1 MLINIEQLTHND
13 IKCAERKKILS
24 KKESTY
30 AYNLMLYILML
41 FIAILF
47 IVSYFRFT
55 RIIQKNKYIEDS
67 IKEYTGKI
75 ARIEDR
81 IEEDNKMIERL
92 RLKKEDFQLRLNVE
106 DHSFDI
112 VYLNLHGERD
122 TIDKLKDEISKLE
135 SELEALQDQN
145 YQYKQIIYS
154 KTHTKQ

>member
-1 MLINIEQLTHND
+1 
-13 IKCAERKKILS
+13 
-24 KKESTY
+24 
-30 AYNLMLYILML
+30 ML

-47 IVSYFRFT
+47 IVSYFHFT
-55 RIIQKNKYIEDS
+55 RIIQKNKSIEDS

-75 ARIEDR
+75 ANLEDR
-81 IEEDNKMIERL
+81 IKEDNKMIERL
-92 RLKKEDFQLRLNVE
+92 RLKKEDCQLRLNVE
-106 DHSFDI
+106 DHSFDT

-122 TIDKLKDEISKLE
+122 AIDKLKDEISKLE

>member
-1 MLINIEQLTHND
+1 MLLNIEQLTHND

-47 IVSYFRFT
+47 IVSYFHFR
-55 RIIQKNKYIEDS
+55 RIIQKNRSIEDS

-75 ARIEDR
+75 ARLEDR
-81 IEEDNKMIERL
+81 IKEDNKMIERL
-92 RLKKEDFQLRLNVE
+92 KLKKEDFQLRLNVE
-106 DHSFDI
+106 DHSFDT
-112 VYLNLHGERD
+112 VYLNLHGQRD
-122 TIDKLKDEISKLE
+122 AIDKLKDEISKLE

-154 KTHTKQ
+154 KTQTRQ

>member
-1 MLINIEQLTHND
+1 MLLNIEQLTHND

-47 IVSYFRFT
+47 IVSYFHFT
-55 RIIQKNKYIEDS
+55 RIIQKNKSIEDS

-75 ARIEDR
+75 ASLEDR
-81 IEEDNKMIERL
+81 IKEDKKMIERL

-122 TIDKLKDEISKLE
+122 AIDKLKDEISKLE

>member
-1 MLINIEQLTHND
+1 MLLNIEQLTHND

-92 RLKKEDFQLRLNVE
+92 KLKKEDFQLRLNVE
-106 DHSFDI
+106 DHSFDT

-122 TIDKLKDEISKLE
+122 AIDKLKDEISKLE

>member
-1 MLINIEQLTHND
+1 MLLNIEQLTHND

-47 IVSYFRFT
+47 IVSYFHFT
-55 RIIQKNKYIEDS
+55 RIIQKNKNIEDS

-81 IEEDNKMIERL
+81 IKEDNKMIERL

-106 DHSFDI
+106 DHSFDT

-122 TIDKLKDEISKLE
+122 AIDKLKDEISKLE

-154 KTHTKQ
+154 KTQTRQ